1 MNPIDLLPLREA
13 VGLRDLEAGAEAR
26 LRLAALA
33 TPRGSLGRLEV
44 LAAWLA
50 GAQGRCPPSPL
61 DDVRVVLFVG
71 DHGVARG
78 GLGDEPRPTAAMLR
92 AYVGGR
98 AAVNALARLHGARV
112 RVLDVSVDDD
122 TTDLPADVTAG
133 KIRRGS
139 GSIDREDALTQAE
152 VDAAFALG
160 ARSADEEIDSGA
172 DLLIAADAG
181 AGSGTVAAALVG
193 ALVDLP
199 ALDLVGTGSD
209 HGGPNH
215 SSPNHGGLDDD
226 GWARKIAV
234 LRDALYRSRPHRGD
248 PLAILRTIGGADL
261 AATTGF
267 LVQAAARR
275 TPVLLDGVVSGACAL
290 AGRRLVEG
298 ANQWWLAGHRS
309 TDPAQHLVLD
319 VLGLEPL
326 VDLGIGLGEGAG
338 ALTALPVLRAAQ
350 ALLAE
355 TALLADLLPRPER

>member
-1 MNPIDLLPLREA
+1 MSPIDLLPLREA

-50 GAQGRCPPSPL
+50 GAQGRCPPGPL

-139 GSIDREDALTQAE
+139 GSIDHEDALTQAE

-172 DLLIAADAG
+172 DLLIAAGAG

-199 ALDLVGTGSD
+199 ALDLVGTGRD
-209 HGGPNH
+209 HGD
-215 SSPNHGGLDDD
+215 LDDG

-261 AATTGF
+261 AAITGF

-298 ANQWWLAGHRS
+298 ANQWWLAGDRS